1 MHTLI
6 RISSLVS
13 RRVLKVVRDSGAL
26 GRMLGNSEAAF
37 AHAQL
42 CFASRQVMP
51 LPVP

>member
-1 MHTLI
+1 MPSLI
-6 RISSLVS
+6 AS
-13 RRVLKVVRDSGAL
+13 RVLKVVRDSGAL
-26 GRMLGNSEAAF
+26 GRMLGDGEAAF